1 MMIPKTIAP
10 LALLPVLLG
19 VISEPGEGAEVT
31 LSIEQAVAQGKID
44 LEIKSLGR
52 STGPC
57 MKLVIRRR
65 VPDTLHLTIDSGIVF
80 KSTSG
85 KVQNMVGA
93 KVLGEYRASNNTYR
107 PDGLMI
113 LANNA
118 THSFVLE
125 AYCLDSDK
133 PTPGLKEGF
142 LLGGIDI
149 QARGVLEL
157 AMSRKASISDIQMA
171 IWIDRPLAAGVTVE
185 SMMARV
191 RATTENVRAA
201 RSILAQL
208 KADGLERWVG
218 SVGLQRLGVR
228 QQLNLEGLPSAGS
241 IVSQVLRNL
250 DVDAQIGQ
258 IGSVP
263 LRVGALEIL
272 DVRTCPEVKVVDDGA
287 SETKKA
293 ATERT
298 LLVVQLGV
306 LLPASLVSADDFAV
320 QVGEESFPAFAL
332 SSASESLTPEQT
344 PAFAAKPAE
353 IRPRPLAQWRPQR
366 WQVGFEIP
374 QGATQGTLVW
384 RSTLGV
390 DWSLDR

>member
-1 MMIPKTIAP
+1 MMIPKSIVF
-10 LALLPVLLG
+10 LALPLLAG
-19 VISEPGEGAEVT
+19 FTSERGEGAEVA
-31 LSIEQAVAQGKID
+31 LSIEQAAAQGKID
-44 LEIKSLGR
+44 LEVKSLGR

-57 MKLVIRRR
+57 IKLVIRRR
-65 VPDTLHLTIDSGIVF
+65 VPETLRLTIDSGIVF

-113 LANNA
+113 LADNA
-118 THSFVLE
+118 THAFVLE

-149 QARGVLEL
+149 KARGTLEL

-171 IWIDRPLAAGVTVE
+171 IWLDRPLSAGVTVE

-191 RATTENVRAA
+191 RATTANVQAA

-208 KADGLERWVG
+208 ESDGLERWVG
-218 SVGLQRLGVR
+218 SVGLERLGVR
-228 QQLNLEGLPSAGS
+228 QRMSPGGLPSAGP
-241 IVSQVLRNL
+241 IVSQILRNL
-250 DVDAQIGQ
+250 DIDAQIGK
-258 IGSVP
+258 VP
-263 LRVGALEIL
+263 LRVGPLEIL
-272 DVRTCPEVKVVDDGA
+272 DVRTCPEVAVV
-287 SETKKA
+287 SEG
-293 ATERT
+293 ATETNKAPGDRT
-298 LLVVQLGV
+298 FLVLQVGV
-306 LLPASLVSADDFAV
+306 LLPAPLVSADDFEA
-320 QVGEESFPAFAL
+320 QVGEELFPAFAL
-332 SSASESLTPEQT
+332 SPEPERLLPGQT
-344 PAFAAKPAE
+344 PAFEAKPAE
-353 IRPRPLAQWRPQR
+353 IRPRPLAKWRPQR